1 MTVNPYFNN
10 FGSQGEQNL
19 IASLVI
25 ESIKMYGINLYY
37 LPRNL
42 DNLNTTF
49 REQGYT
55 VYEDTYTTAMY
66 IKNVDGFDGEGEFLS
81 SFGVE
86 VREQL
91 KLSSAVLT
99 FHNDVGNNASRIRP
113 LEGDLIF
120 FPLNNAL
127 YQIKF
132 VNIRPV
138 FYQFGALQFYDVNCE
153 LFEYSNEVFN
163 TGIASIDTK
172 YNAYSTSS
180 TSYELMYED
189 ETRMFTEDKF
199 EIYEEDYDVVFNTT
213 PNNENQL
220 FANSVSTFV
229 DFTEIDPFSEFG
241 IKI

>member
-1 MTVNPYFNN
+1 MTVNPYFTN
-10 FGSQGEQNL
+10 FSSSGEQNL

-25 ESIKMYGINLYY
+25 ESIAMYGINLYY

-42 DNLNTTF
+42 TNENTTF

-55 VYEDTYTTAMY
+55 VYSNTYTTAMY

-91 KLSSAVLT
+91 TLSSAVYT
-99 FHNDVGNNASRIRP
+99 FANNVGTPAGISRP
-113 LEGDLIF
+113 QEGDLVF

-127 YQIKF
+127 YQIKY

-163 TGIASIDTK
+163 TGIAAIDTT
-172 YNAYSTSS
+172 YNNYSTSS
-180 TSYELMYED
+180 TSFDMTTEDGLRLLTEDGFEMYE
-189 ETRMFTEDKF
+189 
-199 EIYEEDYDVVFNTT
+199 EEYDVTFNST
-213 PNNENQL
+213 PNNENET
-220 FANSVSTFV
+220 FANSVLNYV
-229 DFTEIDPFSEFG
+229 DFTAVDPFSEYG
-241 IKI
+241 NKI